1 MNINKYYSTL
11 AFIFGIVAIPFAS
24 IPFVSFVLYHYHD
37 SWLLFL
43 LLPVLLSF
51 LAILFGYVGIKQ
63 KNKQYDGYFG
73 VISGLLNI
81 IIFAIWLLALRGAD
95 I

>member
-1 MNINKYYSTL
+1 MNISKYYSTL

-24 IPFVSFVLYHYHD
+24 IPLVSFVLCHYHD

-51 LAILFGYVGIKQ
+51 LAILFGYVCIKQ
-63 KNKQYDGYFG
+63 KNNQFEGYFG